1 MDSKAWEELLATKT
15 EPELIRPDEHGPR
28 ITVLLQPEGRT
39 LSMPRCKTVWQQLK
53 ALDIPEETALV
64 ARDGLL
70 LTHDLA
76 IHPNE
81 TILVR
86 KVASRG

>member
-39 LSMPRCKTVWQQLK
+39 LSMPRCKTVCCVFIISLFYIT
-53 ALDIPEETALV
+53 LGETSTFTEVL
-64 ARDGLL
+64 
-70 LTHDLA
+70 
-76 IHPNE
+76 P
-81 TILVR
+81 
-86 KVASRG
+86 